1 MGDKKTLYRG
11 VTPAAVKKLTI
22 GCEKLMLLWL
32 NKHTKSSFTTLN
44 QYKSAT
50 GSETVDMA
58 EDFQFDNT
66 FEAQESADPFGV
78 MGLFDDISS
87 DEGEA

>member
-1 MGDKKTLYRG
+1 
-11 VTPAAVKKLTI
+11 
-22 GCEKLMLLWL
+22 MLLWL
-32 NKHTKSSFTTLN
+32 NKHTKSSFTSLK

-66 FEAQESADPFGV
+66 FEAQESADPFGL

-87 DEGEA
+87 DEESMKVTVFTIIFSFYFFFNGKKHW